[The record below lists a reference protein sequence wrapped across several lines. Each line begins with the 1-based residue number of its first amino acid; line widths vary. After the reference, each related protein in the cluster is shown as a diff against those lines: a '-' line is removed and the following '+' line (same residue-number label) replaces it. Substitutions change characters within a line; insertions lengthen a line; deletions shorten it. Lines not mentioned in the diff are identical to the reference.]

1 MKRLEG
7 KRALV
12 TGASRGIGRA
22 IALRL
27 AAEGADLVLTD
38 LKAESV
44 EPVCEEARALGTR
57 ATAMAWDVTEYGA
70 AGARLAA
77 ARETLGGLD
86 IVVNNAGV
94 VRLPESSPDQSREAA
109 WDFIMNANL
118 KGLVFVGNAAGE
130 LLAEAGGVI
139 VNIASDAGLRGVSDP
154 YGLSKW
160 GVVGY
165 TRGLARRLAPKGVR
179 VNAVAPGP
187 VATQMMGC
195 EDGVPKENEAQP
207 MGRYSYPEEIAD
219 VVAFLASDDSRA
231 VYGQI
236 VGVNTKEY

>member
-1 MKRLEG
+1 
-7 KRALV
+7 
-12 TGASRGIGRA
+12 
-22 IALRL
+22 
-27 AAEGADLVLTD
+27 
-38 LKAESV
+38 
-44 EPVCEEARALGTR
+44 
-57 ATAMAWDVTEYGA
+57 
-70 AGARLAA
+70 
-77 ARETLGGLD
+77 
-86 IVVNNAGV
+86 VNNAGV
-94 VRLPESSPDQSREAA
+94 VRLPESFPDQSREAA

-118 KGLVFVGNAAGE
+118 KGLVFAGNAAGE
-130 LLAEAGGVI
+130 LLSEQGGVI

-165 TRGLARRLAPKGVR
+165 TRGLARKLAPKGVR

-195 EDGVPKENEAQP
+195 EDGIPKENEAQP

-219 VVAFLASDDSRA
+219 VVVFLASDASRA
-231 VYGQI
+231 VFGQI